1 MEIKIEQKAYED
13 LRKLV
18 KKLKEISDEYKEIK
32 DETLIR
38 LLATAFAMGKMREE
52 KIKNKILQEI
62 EKEIKEVEDDLN
74 QTYRQKPKNEI
85 EFALKAFAA
94 PAGERVEGYL
104 KGLKFAREK
113 IKKAFEELE

>member
-18 KKLKEISDEYKEIK
+18 KKLKEVSDEYKEIK

-38 LLATAFAMGKMREE
+38 LLATAFAMGKIREE

-62 EKEIKEVEDDLN
+62 EKEERD
-74 QTYRQKPKNEI
+74 REI
-85 EFALKAFAA
+85 CAYNIGDYDEGGAKFQSGFAS
-94 PAGERVEGYL
+94 
-104 KGLKFAREK
+104 GLRHAKVL
-113 IKKAFEELE
+113 IKKAFEGLE